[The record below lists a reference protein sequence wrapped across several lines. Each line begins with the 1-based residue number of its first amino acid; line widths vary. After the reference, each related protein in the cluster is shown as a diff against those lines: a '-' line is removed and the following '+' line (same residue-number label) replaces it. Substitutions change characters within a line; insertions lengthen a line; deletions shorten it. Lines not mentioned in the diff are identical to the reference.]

1 MNETTQPGPAEFII
15 GAEVTGQDGALGTLY
30 RVVINPVTTTITHLV
45 VEPRHRLGA
54 GHLVPVD
61 LVVSATATEI
71 TLSAGSAAFT
81 ALDQA
86 EDIHFV
92 PGGIAGPW
100 NYQQSQMLTL
110 PYYPLGGAM
119 GMGMGMNT
127 GPQPVIT
134 DRVPAG
140 DVEVR
145 RGDPVH
151 ASDGDIGRVQ
161 GLVVNPQDHSVSHVL
176 LDEGHLWG
184 KKRVAIPIS
193 AVTRVDDGVQVSLTK
208 RAIEDLPPVDLDDL
222 SATSSAD

>member
-1 MNETTQPGPAEFII
+1 MNDETKHDRAADFII
-15 GAEVTGQDGALGTLY
+15 GANVSGADGALGELN
-30 RVVINPVTTTITHLV
+30 RVVIDPVARRITHLV
-45 VEPRHRLGA
+45 VEPPHRHGS

-61 LVVSATATEI
+61 LVASATEAEI
-71 TLSAGSAAFT
+71 TLRCSTAEFT
-81 ALDQA
+81 ALDEA
-86 EDIHFV
+86 EDVHFV
-92 PGGIAGPW
+92 PGASGPW
-100 NYQQSQMLTL
+100 SYQQSQMLTL
-110 PYYPLGGAM
+110 PYYPLGG
-119 GMGMGMNT
+119 GMGMGLGTPMGI
-127 GPQPVIT
+127 GPQAVVT

-161 GLVVNPQDHSVSHVL
+161 GLVVDPGDHSVSHVL

-208 RAIEDLPPVDLDDL
+208 QAIEDLPEVDLDDL
-222 SATSSAD
+222 GA